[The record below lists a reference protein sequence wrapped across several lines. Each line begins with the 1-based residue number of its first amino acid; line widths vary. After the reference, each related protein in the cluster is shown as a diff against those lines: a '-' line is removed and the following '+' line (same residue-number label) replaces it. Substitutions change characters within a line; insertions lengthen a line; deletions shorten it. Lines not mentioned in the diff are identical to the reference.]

1 MKIEYFFAERRFNN
15 YFEEITI
22 KGYSPVVKLDFISII
37 TRMNKLTELVEDIN
51 ENYIVVQSGDWFY
64 KIETTFYIKNYN
76 SHRAKINFDYTLY
89 NLTPPLYTTFIGSV
103 VTLL

>member
-15 YFEEITI
+15 DFEEITI

-76 SHRAKINFDYTLY
+76 SHRAKINFDYTRY
-89 NLTPPLYTTFIGSV
+89 NLTPQLYTTFIGSV

>member
-1 MKIEYFFAERRFNN
+1 MKIDYFFAERRFNS

-37 TRMNKLTELVEDIN
+37 TRMNKLSELVEDIN

-64 KIETTFYIKNYN
+64 KIETTLCVENVKGQQSIE
-76 SHRAKINFDYTLY
+76 FDYTKYKLSPQVY
-89 NLTPPLYTTFIGSV
+89 IAFIGSI
-103 VTLL
+103 VTQL